1 MLIFFSHTQHKHK
14 AKQVYMAHS
23 SKFSKPKDF
32 RFSSGHYIFTCV
44 TACSHMPADAF
55 WLSKKAVFKCHNTYI

>member
-44 TACSHMPADAF
+44 TACSHMSADAF
-55 WLSKKAVFKCHNTYI
+55 WL